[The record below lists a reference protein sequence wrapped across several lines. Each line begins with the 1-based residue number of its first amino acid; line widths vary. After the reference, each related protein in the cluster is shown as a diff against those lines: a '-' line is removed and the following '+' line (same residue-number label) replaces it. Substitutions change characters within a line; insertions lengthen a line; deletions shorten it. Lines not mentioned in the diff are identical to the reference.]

1 MLYAGCDTGLQ
12 KNQLG
17 RAYMR
22 KAANNLRTACGALL
36 IALLL
41 PACSVTPPRDQQ
53 DICRIFEQHPGWYDY
68 ARKSEKRWGVPPQIL
83 MSFAHFESN
92 FRSNARPPRDWFLK
106 VVPLPRQSSAYGYAQ
121 AQDPAWKDY
130 MKETGATWFSDR
142 DNMKDALDFIGWY
155 NHKSRKELG
164 ISTWDAKNL
173 YLAYHEGRA
182 GYRSG
187 AWRRKPDL
195 INLAE
200 RVDWQ
205 AREYGEQLRQCED
218 RFKCDSWYQ
227 FWPFCT
233 KQ

>member
-1 MLYAGCDTGLQ
+1 M
-12 KNQLG
+12 
-17 RAYMR
+17 
-22 KAANNLRTACGALL
+22 
-36 IALLL
+36 ILLL
-41 PACSVTPPRDQQ
+41 AACSVTPPRDQQ
-53 DICRIFEQHPGWYDY
+53 NICRVFEQHPDWYDY
-68 ARKSEKRWGVPPQIL
+68 ARNSEERWGVPPHIL
-83 MSFAHFESN
+83 MSFAHFESG

-155 NHKSRKELG
+155 NHKSHKELG
-164 ISTWDAKNL
+164 ISIRDPRNL

-200 RVDWQ
+200 RVDWR
-205 AREYGEQLRQCED
+205 AREYDEQLRQCED

-227 FWPFCT
+227 FWPFCR
-233 KQ
+233 K